1 MEEKPKMKAAIYVRV
16 STHEQTVEQQ
26 IYPCQKWCQ
35 LNDYDTV
42 IFAEEGVSGAKT
54 SRTQLDL
61 MLQRMR
67 KGEFHAIVVW
77 KLDRLGRN
85 TQHLLQLSEEFR
97 NKRVKLVC
105 VTQNIDTERPE
116 GRMFFTIIA
125 SFAELEREF
134 TMERIKLAMQTKI
147 RKGIKLGRPKGC
159 KDKTPRRRAGYLL
172 YHLKNPHK
180 GDSFY
185 KRQRREE
192 KVEAIEA
199 KAAQALE
206 NQVKEPEPKH

>member
-1 MEEKPKMKAAIYVRV
+1 MKKAAIYVRV

-26 IYPCQKWCQ
+26 IYPCQKWCTQ
-35 LNDYDTV
+35 NDYEFEV
-42 IFAEEGVSGAKT
+42 FSEEGVSGAKV
-54 SRTQLDL
+54 SRTQLDR

-67 KGEFHAIVVW
+67 KGDFDAIVVW

-97 NKRVKLVC
+97 NKKVKLVC
-105 VTQNIDTERPE
+105 VTQNIDTDRPE

-134 TMERIKLAMQTKI
+134 TMERIRLSMETKK

-159 KDKTPRRRAGYLL
+159 KDKKPRRKSGYYL
-172 YHLKNPHK
+172 YHASKPHK
-180 GDSFY
+180 GDSYY
-185 KRQRREE
+185 KRERREQAQR
-192 KVEAIEA
+192 EAEERQ
-199 KAAQALE
+199 KDGLSVPQ
-206 NQVKEPEPKH
+206 EPEASPKE

>member
-1 MEEKPKMKAAIYVRV
+1 MDEPLAAIYVRV

-35 LNDYDTV
+35 LNGYRYEL
-42 IFAEEGVSGAKT
+42 FAEEGVSGAKT

-67 KGEFHAIVVW
+67 QGEFKAIVCW

-97 NKRVKLVC
+97 NKKVKLVC
-105 VTQNIDTERPE
+105 VTQSIDTDRPE

-125 SFAELEREF
+125 SFAQLEREY
-134 TMERIKLAMQTKI
+134 TMERIKLALETKK
-147 RKGIKLGRPKGC
+147 RKGIKIGRPKGC
-159 KDKTPRRRAGYLL
+159 KDKKPRRRSGYLL
-172 YHLKNPHK
+172 YHAQKPHK
-180 GDSFY
+180 GDSYY
-185 KRQRREE
+185 KRERRQELQR
-192 KVEAIEA
+192 EAE
-199 KAAQALE
+199 QRQE
-206 NQVKEPEPKH
+206 TEQVVTESPKPDI

>member
-1 MEEKPKMKAAIYVRV
+1 MKAAIYVRV

-26 IYPCQKWCQ
+26 IYPCQKWCD
-35 LNDYDTV
+35 LNGYEYEL
-42 IFAEEGVSGAKT
+42 FAEEGVSGAKT
-54 SRTQLDL
+54 SRTMLDR

-67 KGEFHAIVVW
+67 KGDFHAIVVW

-105 VTQNIDTERPE
+105 VTQNIDTDRPE

-134 TMERIKLAMQTKI
+134 TMERIRLAMETKK

-159 KDKTPRRRAGYLL
+159 KDKKPRRTSGYHL
-172 YHLKNPHK
+172 YHASKPHK
-180 GDSFY
+180 GDSYY
-185 KRQRREE
+185 KRERREE
-192 KVEAIEA
+192 AQRQAEERAREELPGPSPLEDKV
-199 KAAQALE
+199 
-206 NQVKEPEPKH
+206 N